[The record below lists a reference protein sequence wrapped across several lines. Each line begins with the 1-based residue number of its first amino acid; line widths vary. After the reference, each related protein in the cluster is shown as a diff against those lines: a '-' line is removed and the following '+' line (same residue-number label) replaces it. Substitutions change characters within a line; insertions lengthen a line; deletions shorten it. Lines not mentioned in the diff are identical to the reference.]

1 MWFSYISFQDNPLW
15 FATVICCCWFA
26 AIQIISL
33 PRDHCYYYISISIIH
48 PISYWSAISWAADL
62 LGHISSQVQIQRVHW
77 SHVKDEPGSSGILT
91 SCWYFYW
98 DAYWLCNHLTGLV
111 LHLFTAPVIH
121 DSAETDWPFVTII
134 FTFLLV
140 PCDSHTFFFFCPQFP
155 SVSSTF
161 NFVFLP
167 PL

>member
-1 MWFSYISFQDNPLW
+1 MCW
-15 FATVICCCWFA
+15 CWFA

-48 PISYWSAISWAADL
+48 PIFYWSAISWAADL

-77 SHVKDEPGSSGILT
+77 SHVKDEPGSSGILI

-111 LHLFTAPVIH
+111 LHQFTAPVIH

-140 PCDSHTFFFFCPQFP
+140 PCPCPLWFSHFFFFFFFCPQFP
-155 SVSSTF
+155 SVISTF